1 MILEIDRHNMTRSK
15 AAQKSDDS
23 ATTDANQAPQ
33 VKMSEKEFSSMLLYA
48 LRHDE
53 EVKSSVLMILRSRET
68 DVYSAVVKCLRQGYD
83 DVMTPIG
90 MIYFLQSCF
99 TIIL

>member
-1 MILEIDRHNMTRSK
+1 MPRSK
-15 AAQKSDDS
+15 TAQKSDDS
-23 ATTDANQAPQ
+23 ETANVSNQAQQ
-33 VKMSEKEFSSMLLYA
+33 VRMTEKEFSSMLLNA

-53 EVKSSVLMILRSRET
+53 EVKTTVSMILRSRET

-90 MIYFLQSCF
+90 M
-99 TIIL
+99 T